1 MAEELAYKRK
11 ARLRGKNRKV
21 RIAQVYDFG
30 NLRVADHE
38 ARRGKEAHKG
48 VRIFDRNA
56 EGNLQTL
63 QQQLMMGTYH
73 TSPGHECIR
82 HCPCGKDRLLHKLP
96 YFLII
101 SRTMR

>member
-48 VRIFDRNA
+48 VRIFDRDA

-63 QQQLMMGTYH
+63 QQQLMTGSAYVIVRVAKTDC
-73 TSPGHECIR
+73 CISCR
-82 HCPCGKDRLLHKLP
+82 I
-96 YFLII
+96 FLTI

>member
-48 VRIFDRNA
+48 VRIFDRDA
-56 EGNLQTL
+56 EGNLQSL
-63 QQQLMMGTYH
+63 QQQLMTGTITPRLAMSAYVIVRVAK
-73 TSPGHECIR
+73 TDCCIS
-82 HCPCGKDRLLHKLP
+82 C
-96 YFLII
+96 
-101 SRTMR
+101 RTIQTT